1 MTERDLGKQTET
13 ARFQGCHP
21 ILMLVFAY
29 FCARFKPSTVQN
41 GIELNRDLWLQVFRE
56 EIKQHLNASISTEE
70 DTT

>member
-1 MTERDLGKQTET
+1 
-13 ARFQGCHP
+13 
-21 ILMLVFAY
+21 MLVFAY